1 MRGGRAVATL
11 AAALVAACGG
21 GGGGGGGGTVPPP
34 PSQSLVFTLAGQPG
48 VNTIYLD
55 AADSSTPDRLVLEVR
70 ASEVEDLFG
79 VALDLVFPSTFLDW
93 DRGAERKGD
102 FLEEDGVPTSLIVD
116 RDGSGRLLIGYS
128 RLGDDVPGV
137 AGSGLLFTI
146 EFRTTASG
154 EDDLVIERQFA
165 VDGNGVRRYD
175 YTWLAGHLRVVK

>member
-1 MRGGRAVATL
+1 VRGKGVVATL
-11 AAALVAACGG
+11 CAALVAACGG

-55 AADSSTPDRLVLEVR
+55 AADASTPDRLVLEVR
-70 ASEVEDLFG
+70 ANEVDDLFG
-79 VALDLVFPSTFLDW
+79 VALDLLFPSAFLEW

-102 FLEEDGVPTSLIVD
+102 LLEEEGVGTTLIVD
-116 RDGSGRLLIGYS
+116 RDGTGRLIIGYS

-154 EDDLVIERQFA
+154 QGDLTIERQFA
-165 VDGNGVRRYD
+165 VDGAGVRRYD
-175 YTWLAGHLRVVK
+175 YAWLAGNLRVVK